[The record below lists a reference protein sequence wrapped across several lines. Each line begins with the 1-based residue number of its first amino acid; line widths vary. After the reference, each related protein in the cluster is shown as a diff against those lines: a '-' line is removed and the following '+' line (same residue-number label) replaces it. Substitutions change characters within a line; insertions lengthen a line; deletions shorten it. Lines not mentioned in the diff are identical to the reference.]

1 LTQGLPAAG
10 VDPGIM
16 TFVNHGCNGTYNVGA
31 HLIVN
36 EMTMKVGLGPG
47 GVYDDGNEIY
57 HPYAERQFPQWECQ
71 SFVAL
76 RDINAGEE
84 LLDNYLVF
92 GGSEDLSSW
101 DDNLQ
106 ELKHICSGG
115 IGSVSEYEAEDI
127 D

>member
-1 LTQGLPAAG
+1 
-10 VDPGIM
+10 M

-31 HLIVN
+31 HLILN